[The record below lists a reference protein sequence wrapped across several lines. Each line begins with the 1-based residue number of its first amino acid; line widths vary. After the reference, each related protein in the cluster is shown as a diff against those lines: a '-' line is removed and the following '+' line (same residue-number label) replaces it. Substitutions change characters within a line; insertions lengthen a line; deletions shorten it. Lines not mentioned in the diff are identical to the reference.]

1 MRTFASYV
9 SSTVVGLALA
19 AILVVGVVLPI
30 TAHAQLT
37 PPTEPASNCTET
49 GSGQYCLLEPLPIGA
64 GQVYDKYDPKVTSA
78 ADYINLAIKI
88 FISIIGALGVIMIVL
103 GGVQYMTT
111 DAISKKEGG
120 KEMISNA
127 IFGVILAL
135 VSWLLLNTI
144 NPHLIEI
151 RLDPPK
157 GEQIVTTGKEDLPAP
172 YVQRNVVI
180 GGQNITLSTNCS
192 QSSVNAAA
200 ADGVILGKD
209 KPWGTEPKIKANDDA
224 YRAKLSAVG
233 VTVNA
238 ANCPTVGASGCTSVY
253 KLGDK
258 TVESLSNFRK
268 KVCLNVAN
276 QGACTIQL
284 SGGTECWLHSTH
296 EIGSGI
302 VDLNFTSTQLNSFI
316 NSKKSSVVCIPWWSS
331 NPLDGCP
338 AGKAGSYDIDGTTVI
353 REASHYHIS
362 HWGL

>member
-1 MRTFASYV
+1 MKKIAS
-9 SSTVVGLALA
+9 SITLA
-19 AILVVGVVLPI
+19 AFGIMLAAVLAVGTIFPSI
-30 TAHAQLT
+30 TQAQLT
-37 PPTEPASNCTET
+37 PPVDNSNCTET
-49 GSGQYCLLEPLPIGA
+49 GSGQYCLLEPLPIG
-64 GQVYDKYDPKVTSA
+64 GTNVYDKYDPKVTSA

-127 IFGVILAL
+127 IFGLILAL

-151 RLDPPK
+151 RLEPPK
-157 GEQIVTTGKEDLPAP
+157 GVAIVTTGLEDLPAP
-172 YVQRNVVI
+172 YVAKNAMINGTSV
-180 GGQNITLSTNCS
+180 NISSNCS
-192 QSSVNAAA
+192 QTSIDAAA
-200 ADGVILGKD
+200 QDGVALSKD
-209 KPWGTEPKIKANDDA
+209 QPWGTVAKIKANDDE
-224 YRAKLSAVG
+224 YRTKLAAIG

-253 KLGDK
+253 KLGNN
-258 TVESLSNFRK
+258 TVNSLDIFRK
-268 KVCLNVAN
+268 KVCQNVST
-276 QGACTIQL
+276 QGTCTIQL

-296 EIGSGI
+296 EIGSGK
-302 VDLNFTSTQLNSFI
+302 VDLNFTSAQLNAFI
-316 NSKKSSVVCIPWWSS
+316 NSKKSSVVCVPWWSS

-338 AGKAGSYDIDGTTVI
+338 AGKAGSYNIDGTTVV

-362 HWGL
+362 NWGQ